1 MEYEVRFYYN
11 SNELENI
18 ISKLK
23 SIKELKQKP
32 RTYEKTIQYDDF
44 ILEDN
49 VYKISAVIKYSDFS
63 FNKLS
68 PCSNYY
74 LF

>member
-1 MEYEVRFYYN
+1 MEYEVRFYYI

-32 RTYEKTIQYDDF
+32 RTYKKT
-44 ILEDN
+44 
-49 VYKISAVIKYSDFS
+49 
-63 FNKLS
+63 
-68 PCSNYY
+68 
-74 LF
+74 